1 MVDGGVSRI
10 TPKASLQCA
19 TLGVIVWHHDDTL
32 TVRAVVQNVVAY
44 NALAVIKEA
53 LAKGFAFP
61 PTTGAVDGRSAQFS
75 QMLQAMLTEDPA
87 QRASTE
93 ALATHPAIGGTFEQ
107 PWHYGGLAID
117 TNHR

>member
-1 MVDGGVSRI
+1 M
-10 TPKASLQCA
+10 
-19 TLGVIVWHHDDTL
+19 
-32 TVRAVVQNVVAY
+32 QNVVAY